1 MWRAWVAPRREVP
14 ALPSDLIMPLS
25 RRSLFALDF
34 SGRPR
39 PAAAALRVHRYAMSC
54 RFEISLPATDAAR
67 VEAGRTALEE
77 AERVEAMLSPQRE
90 TSEISR
96 LNRQTS
102 SDPLPL
108 SADLFA
114 LVQYCARLHAD
125 TNGAFDATSAPLGR
139 CRAMARREARQ
150 PTAAELRAAM
160 ALVGFDRLQLD
171 AAEGTVRM
179 LTPGANLGLG
189 AVAKGYAV
197 DRMGQVL
204 RARDVPQA
212 LVSAG
217 GSSVLALGGRD
228 KGSLVT
234 VRSEAG
240 TESDPVLAARGGARD
255 QRLGRAVRA
264 AERAAPR
271 PGRRSAHRS
280 GAAAGPSRNGR
291 DGRCDHRRC
300 AVGRVRRR
308 RACSRGV
315 LLRAAPRRARGVDD
329 ERRRRRPR
337 MSLDRVPA
345 RRWPRAATAQPQDD
359 LPPHRLAEN
368 RRPRSAPIS
377 RRAGSRCPSTTSWP
391 RPPSRRWRGR

>member
-1 MWRAWVAPRREVP
+1 M
-14 ALPSDLIMPLS
+14 MPLS

-77 AERVEAMLSPQRE
+77 AERVEAILSPQRE

-102 SDPLPL
+102 SEPLPL

-139 CRAMARREARQ
+139 CRAIARREARQ
-150 PTAAELRAAM
+150 PTPAELRAAM

-228 KGSLVT
+228 KGTLVT

-240 TESDPVLAARGGARD
+240 TKPIRFWLREAGLGTSGSGGQFVLLNGQRHGQVVDPRTGEEPRLVRRATVATADATTADALSAAFVVGGPALAASYCALHPGVLAVLTMND
-255 QRLGRAVRA
+255 
-264 AERAAPR
+264 
-271 PGRRSAHRS
+271 
-280 GAAAGPSRNGR
+280 AAATTHVFGSCTGATLASRS
-291 DGRCDHRRC
+291 DG
-300 AVGRVRRR
+300 
-308 RACSRGV
+308 
-315 LLRAAPRRARGVDD
+315 
-329 ERRRRRPR
+329 
-337 MSLDRVPA
+337 
-345 RRWPRAATAQPQDD
+345 ATA
-359 LPPHRLAEN
+359 
-368 RRPRSAPIS
+368 
-377 RRAGSRCPSTTSWP
+377 G
-391 RPPSRRWRGR
+391 